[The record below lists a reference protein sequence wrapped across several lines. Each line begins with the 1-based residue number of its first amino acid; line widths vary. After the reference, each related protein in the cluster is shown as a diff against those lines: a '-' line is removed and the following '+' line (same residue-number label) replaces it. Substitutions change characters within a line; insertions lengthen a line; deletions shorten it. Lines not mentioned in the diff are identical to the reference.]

1 MFAFKE
7 MNKLNR
13 HPAFRVYRQQN
24 VRRLLLLLTILGGTL
39 IMAWAFFD
47 SVFFPANK
55 EVLLRFRLLAI
66 GLYIINLILA
76 LNITSH
82 HKLCF
87 HLIFLF
93 YVGAIFSTFAS
104 FYTGGVGSDYTIGLS
119 LILIAWLILVP
130 LSYTSIL
137 VHAAVLI
144 LQYYLI
150 LLWLDPV
157 NFDYNKAA
165 ETVFVFSGILIT
177 GMIAALNNNEAAMR
191 IFQDRDTIENSLQ
204 TQKKINNELT
214 QEIKLRRKL
223 ERELNLFSFAI
234 DQVPANIIVM
244 DHDRRIQYVNSH
256 FTVSTG
262 LGPAEVVGK
271 SIVDVDQA
279 FADEDVRNSIW
290 KTVNRNQIWRGEL
303 KKRAFG
309 GNIIWED
316 VVIAPFLDEAG
327 KNKGYIS
334 LQDDISQ
341 RKEIERALK
350 ESEEKYR
357 MLITEARDGIIITQN
372 GDFIYVNTAFC
383 KMMEYQEEEVL
394 GQPFLN
400 FVVEEDRQQLKEL
413 HEKRMAGADF
423 PMKYAIRGITK
434 SGKTKYFELN
444 STTIQMNGGPAGFII
459 TRDVTEHR
467 NALEALMASERKYR
481 ELADLLPQTIYEID
495 TAGNLVFL
503 NKSGLDL
510 FGLSLSE
517 IRSELS
523 VLKLLN
529 KEDHQS
535 FTAAYKKALESGS
548 AVHSE
553 YNVINAAGDLIPV
566 INYSSP
572 IARNQKMV
580 GIRGILVDIS
590 ERKKMEESLRLSEEK
605 FRTLIQSLQ
614 EGLFVIQ
621 DGKFVYLNEA
631 VVALIG
637 YRQDELTGKEIFTVI
652 PPEVRGEVADN
663 YAKRIAGHPV
673 QNTYESL
680 LLHKDGVTRIP
691 IILSLSLTSFENKP
705 AVVGTAKD
713 ITDRKMAEAAIRE
726 SEEKFR
732 TLSASALDSIVM
744 FNSNLE
750 VTFWND
756 ASKKIFGY
764 TESEAASLKLDTL
777 IRLSSDQNIFDTKHQ
792 TAHAME
798 AEGRD
803 KNGRPFPCEI
813 STATFTLRGK
823 KYGVGIIRDITER
836 KQTEKELLFAKE
848 NLQSLNAELEQRVQ
862 ESTEKLTR
870 ANTQLL
876 NLQKENLQSQFEM
889 LKSQVNPH
897 FLFNSLNVLISL
909 IKLEP
914 DTAERF
920 TEQLSKVYRYVL
932 ENKEKD
938 LIPLATELDFLG
950 SYLFLLNIRFGEK
963 LRIEIHVEPQKTD
976 QLLLP
981 LSMQLLIENAIKHNT
996 FSRRKPLVINIF
1008 TQENML
1014 IVSNNLQVRE
1024 THYTS
1029 TGIGLRNI
1037 KNRYEIISELKPV
1050 FENTGTHFFARL
1062 PLMDA

>member
-13 HPAFRVYRQQN
+13 DPAFRVYRQQN
-24 VRRLLLLLTILGGTL
+24 IGRLLILLTILGSSL

-47 SVFFPANK
+47 AVFFPANK
-55 EVLLRFRLLAI
+55 EILLQLRLVAV
-66 GLYIINLILA
+66 GLYIINLVFA
-76 LNITSH
+76 LNLTNPH
-82 HKLCF
+82 RLYL

-104 FYTGGVGSDYTIGLS
+104 FFTGGVGSDYTIGLS

-130 LSYTSIL
+130 LSYRSIL
-137 VHAAVLI
+137 VHAAALI

-165 ETVFVFSGILIT
+165 ETVFVFSGILTI
-177 GMIAALNNNEAAMR
+177 GIIAALNNNESAMH
-191 IFQDRDTIENSLQ
+191 IFLDRDTIEHNLQ

-223 ERELNLFSFAI
+223 EGELNLFSFAI
-234 DQVPANIIVM
+234 DQVPANIVVM
-244 DHDRRIQYVNSH
+244 DHERRIQYVNSH

-262 LGPAEVVGK
+262 LGPGEVVGK
-271 SIVDVDQA
+271 SIVEVDPA
-279 FADEDVRNSIW
+279 FADEDVHNSIW
-290 KTVNRNQIWRGEL
+290 KTVNKNQIWRGEL
-303 KKRAFG
+303 KKHSFG
-309 GNIIWED
+309 GNTIWED
-316 VVIAPFLDEAG
+316 VIIAPFLDETG

-334 LQDDISQ
+334 LQDDISK

-357 MLITEARDGIIITQN
+357 MLITEARDGIIITQD
-372 GDFIYVNTAFC
+372 GDFIYVNAAFC
-383 KMMEYQEEEVL
+383 EMMEYEEDEVL
-394 GQPFLN
+394 HQPFLD
-400 FVVEEDRQQLKEL
+400 FVIDEDRQQLKEL

-423 PMKYAIRGITK
+423 PLKYSIRGITK
-434 SGKTKYFELN
+434 TGKIKYFELN

-467 NALEALMASERKYR
+467 KALEALMASERKYR
-481 ELADLLPQTIYEID
+481 DLADLLPQTIYETD
-495 TAGNLVFL
+495 TVGNLVFL
-503 NKSGLDL
+503 NKPGLDL

-517 IRSELS
+517 IRSEIS
-523 VLKLLN
+523 VLNLLHN
-529 KEDHQS
+529 TDHAR
-535 FTAAYKKALESGS
+535 FKAAYEGALKNGG

-553 YNVINAAGDLIPV
+553 YNAINAAGNIIPV
-566 INYSSP
+566 INYSAP
-572 IARNQKMV
+572 IVRNQKTV

-590 ERKKMEESLRLSEEK
+590 ERKEMEESLRLSEEK

-621 DGKFVYLNEA
+621 DGKFAYLNEA
-631 VVALIG
+631 VVALVG
-637 YRQDELTGKEIFTVI
+637 YQQDELTGKDIFTVI
-652 PPEVRGEVADN
+652 PPEVREEVAEN
-663 YAKRIAGHPV
+663 YEKRIAGQPV
-673 QNTYESL
+673 ENTYESL

-732 TLSASALDSIVM
+732 TLSASALDSIIM
-744 FNSNLE
+744 FNSDLE

-756 ASKKIFGY
+756 ASEKIFGY
-764 TESEAASLKLDTL
+764 TESEAASLTLDAL
-777 IRLSSDQNIFDTKHQ
+777 INLSNHQDVFNNKDQ
-792 TAHAME
+792 TARAIE

-803 KNGRPFPCEI
+803 RKGRSFPCEI

-823 KYGVGIIRDITER
+823 NYGVGIIRDITER
-836 KQTEKELLFAKE
+836 KQTEEELLSAKE
-848 NLQSLNAELEQRVQ
+848 NLQNLNAELEQRVQ

-938 LIPLATELDFLG
+938 LISLATELDFLS

-963 LRIEIHVEPQKTD
+963 LRIEIHVEPEKTEK
-976 QLLLP
+976 LLLP
-981 LSMQLLIENAIKHNT
+981 LSLQLLIENAIKHNT

-1037 KNRYEIISELKPV
+1037 RNRYEIISELKPV